1 MDAHDLLLETLRLGA
16 SDLHL
21 VVGTPPAVRVH
32 GAIQLLDEH
41 PVLDAVACDTLVRSL
56 LNPGQNAILDRD
68 WQLSISISPTH
79 PTTDEPLGHFR
90 VSVHMRDG
98 VAEAAIRVTP
108 SRART
113 LEELGLPTILREFVG
128 RDTGLVLIT
137 GPTGQGKTTTFNA
150 LIDIINRRSK
160 KKIITIEDPVEFH
173 HPHEQSLVI
182 QLEVGTD
189 TRSFADALRHALRED
204 PDVICVGEMRD
215 LETIATAL
223 TAAETG
229 HLVIATLHTP
239 SAIGTISRI
248 IDVFPAAQQPQ
259 VRMQIVAALTA
270 VVSQRLLP
278 RADGLGRIVACEVLV
293 SNDAVRNTIR
303 EDKLHM
309 TQNILATSRNQ
320 GMMRLEDHLRKL
332 LEAGL
337 ITRQAASAAA
347 NDVRAIQDL
356 L

>member
-1 MDAHDLLLETLRLGA
+1 MDARPLLLETLRRGA

-21 VVGTPPAVRVH
+21 LVGAPPALRINGDIH
-32 GAIQLLDEH
+32 LLDLPELV
-41 PVLDAVACDTLVRSL
+41 PAVCDALVRGL
-56 LNPGQNAILDRD
+56 LSPEQIAVLERD
-68 WQLSISISPTH
+68 WQLSVSLSPDD
-79 PTTDEPLGHFR
+79 PENGRPMGHFR
-90 VSVHMRDG
+90 VSVHLRDG

-108 SRART
+108 TRIRT
-113 LEELGLPTILREFVG
+113 LEELGLPPILRDMVM
-128 RDTGLVLIT
+128 RDAGLVLIT

-150 LIDIINRRSK
+150 LIDVINHKYRK
-160 KKIITIEDPVEFH
+160 KVFSIEDPVEYRH
-173 HPHEQSLVI
+173 AHDQSLIV
-182 QLEVGTD
+182 QLDVGTD

-215 LETIATAL
+215 LETISTAL

-229 HLVIATLHTP
+229 HLVLATLHTP
-239 SAIGTISRI
+239 SAIGTITRI

-259 VRMQIVAALTA
+259 IRLQLVNTLTC

-278 RADGLGRIVACEVLV
+278 RADGRGRVVACEVLV

-303 EDKLHM
+303 EDKMHM
-309 TQNILATSRNQ
+309 TQNILATSRAQ

-332 LEAGL
+332 LEAG
-337 ITRQAASAAA
+337 IVSRQSAAAAA
-347 NDVRAIQDL
+347 NDPRAIQDL